1 MDILQVIGGS
11 GFTGGGSGLGTTS
24 GFGGQSSG

>member
-1 MDILQVIGGS
+1 MDSLQVSGGS
-11 GFTGGGSGLGTTS
+11 GFTGGGSGLRTTS